1 MVFSSRELR
10 LMIFS
15 CLVVAVSSHIFLAI
29 VSTTPVKHCLQALNE
44 RKTKG
49 HRVFLFGNLKFPA
62 VIEWL

>member
-29 VSTTPVKHCLQALNE
+29 VSTTPVKHCLHE